1 MMMAEEGRGGR
12 RAGGSRALL
21 VGAIVYLSL
30 LAASQITVGVRATL
44 PDDDDVGP
52 GERVVAMVEARLAGG
67 EPTGREIAVSAVRFE
82 PGRGCE
88 GCAPIVL
95 LHGSPGD
102 ARNFDG
108 FAPILAAAGYEV
120 FAADLPG
127 FGRSTHALRD
137 YSARADARAM
147 LDALGELGVD
157 RAHIVGWSFGATV
170 GLHMAEL
177 APDRVATLTFMSG
190 MASQAGEGSGSYHFE
205 RFKYALGFVFLV
217 GLPEL
222 IPHFGALDETVF
234 GDRVDRFAFLRS
246 FWDTDLRGNE
256 AVLRSLRT
264 PTLILHGR
272 DDFLVS
278 WWAAEHHH
286 KLIPTSRLVMLDAN
300 HFLPIA
306 EPFGQAGETADHL
319 LAFVARHDEAGVS
332 ALTGAAVF
340 APAEAEGDV
349 ELGSFSISRTTA
361 WWVIILV
368 IILATFV
375 TEDGTVIAV
384 GLAIAHGQIDV
395 AVGLTGCFLGI
406 ALGDG
411 GLWAIGRFG
420 GRRALRWPFFRSIVS
435 ERSLDRWGRW
445 FDRHSMKAVFL
456 ARALPGTRLPTYLAA
471 GLLAK
476 RAHHFLLWAALAALI
491 WTPLLLLIVGL
502 VGPGVLETMMRFFS
516 GPVAVI
522 LSILALL
529 VIVRTLTYAFTW
541 SGRRRLLRDIRL
553 PFNREF
559 WPAWVFYLP
568 LAPWLAWLSLRH
580 GPMAFTCANPGVGHG
595 GGVVGESKIEI
606 LRRLGMER
614 DARVLRAALVEE
626 REDYAERAALADA
639 MVRERPELGGYP
651 IIVKPDAAQRGH
663 AVKLARRRSDLEEYF
678 ELMTRPAILQRY
690 HPGPREIGLLWAREP
705 GAERGFV
712 FSVTR
717 KEFPEIVGDGKRTLE
732 RLVWSHG
739 RFMMQ
744 ADLFLKRFDGQR
756 DRVLAKGERMRLA
769 MAGNHCQGTKFMDG
783 SDLVAPALER
793 EIDALARGY
802 EGGGFDFGRFDLRYE
817 SDERL
822 RDGEGFAI
830 VELNGSMS
838 ESTNL
843 YDPSRPIW
851 WAYGVLFR
859 QWSLLYRIG
868 AARRREGVR
877 GMSLREL
884 WRAVREHFHGRGGSD
899 VSD

>member
-1 MMMAEEGRGGR
+1 MMADRAAGERRSGR
-12 RAGGSRALL
+12 RRALAIA
-21 VGAIVYLSL
+21 AIVYLGL
-30 LAASQITVGVRATL
+30 LAASQITVAVRATL
-44 PDDDDVGP
+44 PREAETGP
-52 GERVVAMVEARLAGG
+52 GERVIAMVEERTASG
-67 EPTGREIAVSAVRFE
+67 EATGREIEVSAVRFAPE
-82 PGRGCE
+82 ERCE

-108 FAPILAAAGYEV
+108 FAPELAGAGYEV
-120 FAADLPG
+120 YSVDLPG
-127 FGRSTHALRD
+127 YGRSSRALRD
-137 YSARADARAM
+137 YSARASARATLAM
-147 LDALGELGVD
+147 LDEIGVE
-157 RAHIVGWSFGATV
+157 RAHVLGWSLGATA
-170 GLHMAEL
+170 GLHIAEL
-177 APDRVATLTFMSG
+177 APERAASLTLMAG
-190 MASQAGEGSGSYHFE
+190 MASLEGEGSGSHYFE
-205 RFKYALGFVFLV
+205 RFKYSLGFVFLV

-222 IPHFGALDETVF
+222 VPHFGGFDETIF

-246 FWDTDLRGNE
+246 FWDTDLRGNAAIMR
-256 AVLRSLRT
+256 AVRT

-272 DDFLVS
+272 DDFLIS
-278 WWAAEHHH
+278 AWAAEHHH
-286 KLIPTSRLVMLDAN
+286 ELMPTSRLVMLDAG
-300 HFLPIA
+300 HFLPFP
-306 EPFGQAGETADHL
+306 EPYGQAGDTADHL
-319 LAFVARHDEAGVS
+319 LAFVSRHDAEGVR

-340 APAEAEGDV
+340 APAHAGGEV
-349 ELGSFSISRTTA
+349 ELGRFSIKRTTA
-361 WWVIILV
+361 WWVIILM

-435 ERSLDRWGRW
+435 EKSLDRWGRW
-445 FDRHSMKAVFL
+445 FDRHSVKAVFL

-471 GLLAK
+471 GLLSK
-476 RAHHFLLWAALAALI
+476 RAHHFLFWAALAALV
-491 WTPLLLLIVGL
+491 WTPLLLLVVAV

-529 VIVRTLTYAFTW
+529 VIVRTMTYAFTW
-541 SGRRRLLRDIRL
+541 TGRRRLLRDVRL

-559 WPAWVFYLP
+559 WPSWVFYLP
-568 LAPWLAWLSLRH
+568 LAPWIAWLALRH
-580 GPMAFTCANPGVGHG
+580 GPMSFTCANPGIGMG
-595 GGVVGESKIEI
+595 GGVVGESKMEI
-606 LRRLGMER
+606 LRRLDPGWR
-614 DARVLRAALVEE
+614 WTLPCALVEE
-626 REDYAERAALADA
+626 REDAAERAALADA
-639 MVRERPELGGYP
+639 LVRERGELGGYP

-663 AVKLARRRSDLEEYF
+663 ALKLARRRADFEEYF
-678 ELMTRPAILQRY
+678 GSMTRPAVLQRY
-690 HPGPREIGLLWAREP
+690 HPGPLEVGLHWAREP
-705 GAERGFV
+705 GAEKGFV

-717 KEFPEIVGDGKRTLE
+717 KEFPEVVGDGKRTLE
-732 RLVWSHG
+732 ALVWSH
-739 RFMMQ
+739 RRYMMQ

-756 DRVLAKGERMRLA
+756 DRVLAKGERLRLA
-769 MAGNHCQGTKFMDG
+769 VAGNHCQGTKFTDG
-783 SDLVAPALER
+783 GDLITPALER
-793 EIDALARGY
+793 EMNALAMGY
-802 EGGGFDFGRFDLRYE
+802 EDEGFDFGRFDLRYE
-817 SDERL
+817 SDEAL
-822 RDGEGFAI
+822 RAGEGFAV

-843 YDPSRPIW
+843 YDPAKPVW

-877 GMSLREL
+877 SMSLGEL
-884 WRAVREHFHGRGGSD
+884 WASIREHFHGRGGSG